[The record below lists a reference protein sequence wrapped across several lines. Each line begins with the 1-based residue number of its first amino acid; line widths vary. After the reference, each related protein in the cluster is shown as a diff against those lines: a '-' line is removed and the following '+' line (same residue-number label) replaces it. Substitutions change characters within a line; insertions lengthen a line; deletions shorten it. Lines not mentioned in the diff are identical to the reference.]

1 MRDVLNRIALCSSEE
16 SFKRLSNSVIREMY
30 LIGYKQ
36 PNGIIWV
43 AKNRFNGKIGTYSK
57 EGWDKLRDQTIA
69 FYDIPDM
76 SDMTREELIAQIM
89 YLRKKIDRL
98 EDSLNEMSW
107 RLNPDRMGGQFSEWE
122 TNRRGDEW
130 P

>member
-1 MRDVLNRIALCSSEE
+1 MNDVLNRIALCSSEE
-16 SFKRLSNSVIREMY
+16 SFKRLSNIAISEMY
-30 LIGYKQ
+30 LIGYEQ

-43 AKNRFNGKIGTYSK
+43 AKNRFNGKIGAYSK
-57 EGWDKLRDQTIA
+57 EGWNKLRDQTIA
-69 FYDIPDM
+69 FYDVPDM
-76 SDMTREELIAQIM
+76 SDMTREELIGQIM
-89 YLRKKIDRL
+89 YLRNKVERL

-130 P
+130 S

>member
-1 MRDVLNRIALCSSEE
+1 MNDVLNRITLCSSAE
-16 SFKRLSNSVIREMY
+16 SFKRLSNSVISEMY

-36 PNGIIWV
+36 PNGNIFV
-43 AKNRFNGKIGTYSK
+43 AKNRFNDKTGTYTK

-69 FYDIPDM
+69 LYDVPDM
-76 SDMTREELIAQIM
+76 SDMTREELIGQIM
-89 YLRKKIDRL
+89 YLRKKVERL

-107 RLNPDRMGGQFSEWE
+107 RRDPDRMGGQFTEWE

-130 P
+130 S

>member
-1 MRDVLNRIALCSSEE
+1 MNDVLNKITLCSSEE
-16 SFKRLSNSVIREMY
+16 SFKRLSNIAISEMY

-36 PNGIIWV
+36 PNGIIFV
-43 AKNRFNGKIGTYSK
+43 VKNRFNGKTGTYTK

-69 FYDIPDM
+69 FFDIPDM
-76 SDMTREELIAQIM
+76 NDLSREELIGQIM
-89 YLRKKIDRL
+89 YLRKKVERL

-122 TNRRGDEW
+122 INRRGDEW
-130 P
+130 S